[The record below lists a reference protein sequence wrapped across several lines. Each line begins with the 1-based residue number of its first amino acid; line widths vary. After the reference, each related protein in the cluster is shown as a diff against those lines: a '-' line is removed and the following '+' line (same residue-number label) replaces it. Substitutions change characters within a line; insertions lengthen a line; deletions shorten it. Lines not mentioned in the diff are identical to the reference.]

1 MDRRQESLSRL
12 YAHRKAAYEKTQSRV
27 YELDGVVVKQQMKV
41 EAHDRDAIENAK
53 EG

>member
-1 MDRRQESLSRL
+1 MNRRQDSFSRV
-12 YAHRKAAYEKTQSRV
+12 YAHRAEKYKNTQSKV

-41 EAHDRDAIENAK
+41 EAHEREGIENAK